1 MRTTDDSV
9 TINAPSHTVW
19 EHVERLESLAQW
31 LPVPWSL
38 GLSGKTGAAHVGLE
52 WKSEDLQGID
62 RLWTIVDAEP
72 PRKLVVHSYVK
83 ANGRRLGILAINL
96 EDKSG
101 HCRLRL
107 TVDTNSLAAG
117 RAAMRAKYGGFGD
130 FIFWVCVP
138 IIIIRNPPIPSS
150 QVATEVSYFTSCV
163 QPFHVSGQAQ
173 KFGRGQGILES
184 RWLYQTN

>member
-138 IIIIRNPPIPSS
+138 IIIIFAILLFPPVRWLPRL
-150 QVATEVSYFTSCV
+150 ATSLPVFNRFTSPGKLKNLV
-163 QPFHVSGQAQ
+163 EG
-173 KFGRGQGILES
+173 KES
-184 RWLYQTN
+184 

>member
-83 ANGRRLGILAINL
+83 PESTEGRPWGQPLKKLEGAPLNLG
-96 EDKSG
+96 
-101 HCRLRL
+101 
-107 TVDTNSLAAG
+107 
-117 RAAMRAKYGGFGD
+117 
-130 FIFWVCVP
+130 
-138 IIIIRNPPIPSS
+138 
-150 QVATEVSYFTSCV
+150 
-163 QPFHVSGQAQ
+163 
-173 KFGRGQGILES
+173 
-184 RWLYQTN
+184 